1 MPRKCNDHD
10 LVIYSELKP
19 IKGPAPSVPPIP
31 YFEPFVYKSKQN
43 MLCIFTTI
51 NSSDPEAL
59 FKLFF
64 KESTI

>member
-1 MPRKCNDHD
+1 MPRKCNNYD
-10 LVIYSELKP
+10 LVIYSKLKP

-31 YFEPFVYKSKQN
+31 YFKLFIYKSKQN
-43 MLCIFTTI
+43 TLYIPTTI
-51 NSSDPEAL
+51 NLSDLEAL

>member
-1 MPRKCNDHD
+1 MPRKCNNHD
-10 LVIYSELKP
+10 LVTYSELKR

-31 YFEPFVYKSKQN
+31 YFKLFIYKSKQN
-43 MLCIFTTI
+43 TPYIPTTI
-51 NSSDPEAL
+51 NISNLEAL

>member
-1 MPRKCNDHD
+1 MPRKCNNHD

-19 IKGPAPSVPPIP
+19 IKGPALSVPPIP
-31 YFEPFVYKSKQN
+31 YFKPFIYKSKQN
-43 MLCIFTTI
+43 TLYIPTTI
-51 NSSDPEAL
+51 NLSDPEAL